1 MKQQNFIMQF
11 TKYIQISPMIF
22 KVLLTPPYGH
32 YSTKWWVF
40 WNTRPLS
47 ISKATVFEVAGKGVC
62 SPHIRGRMGAGSIFT
77 MNTIMGERYIFE
89 LGMRQCWQMFCQSRA
104 ELLVP
109 KLHIV
114 WTQKKVNY
122 FFLIEILWKFPCLQK
137 IIVKIIQNCTDSS
150 KKFFFWYQ
158 NLPM

>member
-1 MKQQNFIMQF
+1 
-11 TKYIQISPMIF
+11 MIF
-22 KVLLTPPYGH
+22 KVLPTPPYGH

-114 WTQKKVNY
+114 WTQKKSKLFFY
-122 FFLIEILWKFPCLQK
+122 FDFMK
-137 IIVKIIQNCTDSS
+137 ISLFADNNNNTKLFFYLCQNFVYISMYI
-150 KKFFFWYQ
+150 KV
-158 NLPM
+158 